1 LRILFSAFEP
11 FGGRRRNTSA
21 DVLRKLKLRD
31 IFQKDQVDCRK
42 VLLPV
47 NFDSAW
53 PRLQKHIDR
62 FKPDMLILTGE
73 GKTAAVTLETAA
85 LNNRRAEPRNT
96 AIDPQ
101 LPPIIS
107 SPLAEILARK
117 LAIHRGISV
126 EQNPGDYLCNFI
138 YFQCLSGRPEIP
150 AIFLHLS
157 PLSDDE
163 EPSCLPA
170 IQALVEDALRLAA
183 ELVNDRSHKSN

>member
-31 IFQKDQVDCRK
+31 TFRKDQVACRK

-47 NFDSAW
+47 NFDTAW
-53 PRLQKHIDR
+53 PRLQKHMDR
-62 FKPDMLILTGE
+62 CKPDMLILTGE

-101 LPPIIS
+101 LPPIIY
-107 SPLAEILARK
+107 SPLAEILARQ
-117 LAIHRGISV
+117 LALHGGVSV
-126 EQNPGDYLCNFI
+126 EQDAGDYLCNFI
-138 YFQCLSGRPEIP
+138 YFQCLSKRPEIP
-150 AIFLHLS
+150 AIFLHVS

-163 EPSCLPA
+163 VPSRLPA
-170 IQALVEDALRLAA
+170 IQALVEEALRLAA
-183 ELVNDRSHKSN
+183 GLVIDQSHKSN